1 MNLYRIYQSK
11 KDKVIYIVILL
22 MKKTKIHIDLFWYD
36 VHIIV
41 STLKEFQDY
50 LYKQWID
57 IKDKWAASW
66 MTVSTSDK
74 IREIYIW
81 LFDSNDKKE
90 HKATAIHE
98 VTHVVYSILNY
109 LQIPQWYSNDE
120 LIANMM
126 EYILPK
132 VLDFISNKKRW
143 QKIIKK
149 KNERI

>member
-1 MNLYRIYQSK
+1 
-11 KDKVIYIVILL
+11 

-74 IREIYIW
+74 IR
-81 LFDSNDKKE
+81 
-90 HKATAIHE
+90 
-98 VTHVVYSILNY
+98 
-109 LQIPQWYSNDE
+109 
-120 LIANMM
+120 
-126 EYILPK
+126 
-132 VLDFISNKKRW
+132 
-143 QKIIKK
+143 
-149 KNERI
+149 